1 MWFYDLRN
9 LLESCFVTW
18 KTRGLVCRFCPV
30 IWCISAT
37 FYSLSDSSYVTTS
50 SSRLNDTCVK
60 INLPESDRL
69 ILFKSEAS
77 NTGIFADYDSPDV
90 CFNSY

>member
-1 MWFYDLRN
+1 MIRY
-9 LLESCFVTW
+9 
-18 KTRGLVCRFCPV
+18 
-30 IWCISAT
+30 ISTT

-50 SSRLNDTCVK
+50 SSRLYDK
-60 INLPESDRL
+60 LMSKLPESDRL

-90 CFNSY
+90 RLTSIEKLLIISVCL